1 MSDTTAKSSGPFS
14 PRVMVAVLLVGV
26 VAFGAFLVLSTYAP
40 ELRNGDDG
48 RAHALS
54 RSAIGYGALVR
65 LLRETGVGVTTA
77 RSAPPADGQA
87 LWVLTPNSDE
97 GLSRILEG
105 RRGPTLIVLPKWSA
119 PPSVRHAG
127 WVGEGRARDLADVGS
142 VLKGL
147 SLSLTVER
155 VGGRSPATLYS
166 VGEATR
172 AAGPLTTGPIDR
184 LQMFAAFSGESP
196 PTVEMWGPGTR
207 PVLVR
212 LLQPRA
218 NVWVLSDPDLLNN
231 LGVADPRTAS
241 AGVAILQRLSNGRS
255 VIFDVSLA
263 GFERGRGLLRT
274 AFEPPFLAATLC
286 FLAAAALMG
295 LHGAARFG
303 ARARTQ
309 RVFAL
314 GKSALADNAA
324 GLIALAGREAR
335 QLPAYAADTRASV
348 ARDIGVRRD
357 IDGPALD
364 AALDRA
370 GTQLKTT
377 ERWSQLNLEAQDAS
391 DPLAVAQRL
400 WRWKGEMTRGRR

>member
-1 MSDTTAKSSGPFS
+1 MSDTAAKPSGPFS
-14 PRVMVAVLLVGV
+14 PRVVLAVLLVGV
-26 VAFGAFLVLSTYAP
+26 VAFGAFLVLGAYAP

-77 RSAPPADGQA
+77 RSAPAAQAPA
-87 LWVLTPNSDE
+87 LWVLTPTSEE
-97 GLSRILEG
+97 GLARILEG

-119 PPSVRHAG
+119 PPSLRHRG
-127 WVGEGRARDLADVGS
+127 WVQQGELRDLAGIAAI
-142 VLKGL
+142 LKDL
-147 SLSLTVER
+147 RVALSLTR
-155 VGGRSPATLYS
+155 NGGRGAS
-166 VGEATR
+166 VFTG
-172 AAGPLTTGPIDR
+172 AGTAFRSDLVLEPGPIR
-184 LQMFAAFSGESP
+184 NLQAFEAATGEDAP
-196 PTVEMWGPGTR
+196 IPE
-207 PVLVR
+207 LVNGDGR
-212 LLQPRA
+212 ALLVQLRA
-218 NVWVLSDPDLLNN
+218 PHVNVYVLSDPDLLNN
-231 LGVADPRTAS
+231 LGVANLQTAT
-241 AGVAILQRLSNGRS
+241 AGTTLLQRLADGRG

-286 FLAAAALMG
+286 FLAAAVLMG
-295 LHGAARFG
+295 LHAAARFG

-314 GKSALADNAA
+314 GKSALAENAA

-335 QLPAYAADTRASV
+335 LLPAYAADTRTAV

-377 ERWSQLNLEAQDAS
+377 EQWSQLTLEAQDAS
-391 DPLAVAQRL
+391 DPLTVAQRL